1 MNTTKLAN
9 SLVLSIK
16 DLEDLLEYILILW
29 CLSPLWKISMEVS
42 YTLPILHNLR
52 IKMLL
57 ITLLGQYDATHIP
70 LQFYY
75 NYLLFVRFLLI
86 TTICGSQINF
96 ENVLYFCNPVVQT
109 NKINKKINNRLY

>member
-1 MNTTKLAN
+1 MFIPIMEDKYGSLLHSPNTTL
-9 SLVLSIK
+9 
-16 DLEDLLEYILILW
+16 
-29 CLSPLWKISMEVS
+29 
-42 YTLPILHNLR
+42 NLR

-75 NYLLFVRFLLI
+75 HYLLFVRFLLI